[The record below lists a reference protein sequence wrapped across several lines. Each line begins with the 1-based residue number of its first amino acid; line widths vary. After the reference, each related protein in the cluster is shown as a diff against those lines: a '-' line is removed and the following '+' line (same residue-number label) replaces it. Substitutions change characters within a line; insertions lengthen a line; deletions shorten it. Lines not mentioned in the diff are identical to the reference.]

1 MGRLRLMHSFS
12 CRPMAIDCYGVDRLS
27 KLVGGVW
34 FSALSVAYA
43 LRSGADIVLH
53 TDTLGASLL
62 GHLPY
67 SEIHLTLDSMPD
79 DIHPR
84 FWAAGKIFALQAEEP
99 GTVHIDGDVF
109 IKRASLVDDIAA
121 PGWDFIAQSV
131 EDESS
136 RHCYEME
143 VPVFAP
149 DAGACHSRGFHFE
162 TYGAYNTGVIGF
174 RDRAL
179 RDEFC
184 STYVTLAKH
193 FSRLSRRM
201 LDENPVQTPDIMLE
215 QRFVMQLCARHGSR
229 VKLVLPHYGLW
240 GDTAAAIG
248 YQHIVTAAKYNLVGK
263 VKETLARVSPEIHQS
278 TLKLCQ
284 NL

>member
-1 MGRLRLMHSFS
+1 
-12 CRPMAIDCYGVDRLS
+12 MAIDCYGVDRLT
-27 KLVGGVW
+27 KLVG
-34 FSALSVAYA
+34 
-43 LRSGADIVLH
+43 
-53 TDTLGASLL
+53 
-62 GHLPY
+62 
-67 SEIHLTLDSMPD
+67 LDSMPD

-136 RHCYEME
+136 RHCYDME

-184 STYVTLAKH
+184 STYVTLARH
-193 FSRLSRRM
+193 FSKLSRRM

-215 QRFVMQLCARHGSR
+215 QRFVMQLCGRHGSR
-229 VKLVLPHYGLW
+229 VKLVLPHYGRW
-240 GDTAAAIG
+240 GGHSRHHRLPAHSHG
-248 YQHIVTAAKYNLVGK
+248 
-263 VKETLARVSPEIHQS
+263 REIQP
-278 TLKLCQ
+278 CRQ
-284 NL
+284 GEGVPR